1 MTNTFNKEG
10 PFDRPL
16 AIATAGMVNA
26 KRWQNK
32 TITFSELS
40 KRLETTV
47 RTNET
52 VDEYRKGSKE
62 LRQKAKDQ
70 GGFVAGYLKDGKR
83 VAGSVEYRSMLT
95 LDADNAEQDLI
106 NRLIE
111 ESDIKLIIYTTH
123 GHTPTAPRI
132 RIIIPLKRD
141 VTSDEFNAISRY
153 FADKWGIEQF
163 DPVSFRPMQLM
174 FWPSTP
180 KDGEYVCKESAA
192 NDWMD
197 PDKELE
203 KHPDWKDITTLPTL
217 KRENPK
223 RGVGRLAEDPL
234 KKNGIIGAFCRTYT
248 VEEAIEK
255 FLSDVYEPSNIE
267 GRYNYIESSSIA
279 GVLIYDHKWAYSHHA
294 SDPAYGKLLNAFD
307 LVRVIEFGN
316 LDTETCNYDNLSSI
330 PISRY
335 PSFKAMEEFAEKDD
349 EVHRTI
355 INESIKSAKDDF
367 GAVDDDWKRRITTK
381 KGNIESTI
389 ENLILIL
396 SNDDNLQGIAFN
408 ELSGLVEI
416 NIDVPWSLTK
426 RCWTDINMNCLLA
439 YLSSTYNILNITNTK
454 IAFDAVVSKR
464 KFHPIKDY
472 LESLPQWDGKERV
485 ETLFIDYLGAAD
497 TAYTRAVTRKT
508 LVAAVARI
516 YEPGIKFD
524 HVLILSGPQGIGKST
539 IFSRLAG
546 NWFSDALTL
555 TDMRDKTGAE
565 KLLDNWI
572 LELSELT
579 GMKKADVESV
589 KSFVTRTDDKF
600 RPSYGRTVESH
611 PRSSII
617 VGSTNAEGGFL
628 RDITGNRRFWPLAVT
643 GASDKKPWD
652 LDKATIDQIWAE
664 TIIFYEI
671 GEDLF
676 LKGNEAKTAER
687 AQLDSLETDERIGI
701 VSQFLDMLLPL
712 DWDKKDLSERRYYI
726 DTYSAESAPKESK
739 RRTLTCNMEIWCECF
754 GKKDSDLTLKDSYM
768 LGMIMQKING
778 WGHYSRNKNG
788 MCVFPIYGKQ
798 RAYELLDKNGTEKG
812 SSRTLEDAEERSES
826 VQGDVHEDVL

>member
-1 MTNTFNKEG
+1 MTNTFNKGE

-16 AIATAGMVNA
+16 AIAVANMVNA

-32 TITFSELS
+32 TISFSELS
-40 KRLETTV
+40 ERLETTV

-70 GGFVAGYLKDGKR
+70 GGFVGGFLKDGKR

-106 NRLIE
+106 SRLIE
-111 ESDIKLIIYTTH
+111 ESDVNLIIYTTH
-123 GHTPTAPRI
+123 GHTPTEPRI
-132 RIIIPLKRD
+132 RIIVPLKRD
-141 VTSDEFNAISRY
+141 VTPDEFNALSRY

-180 KDGEYVCKESAA
+180 KDGEYISCLSKAKT
-192 NDWMD
+192 WMD

-203 KHPDWKDITTLPTL
+203 RHPDWKDITTLPTL

-223 RGVGRLAEDPL
+223 RGAGRLAEDPL
-234 KKNGIIGAFCRTYT
+234 KKNGIVGAFCRTYT

-279 GVLIYDHKWAYSHHA
+279 GVLIYEHKWAYSHHA

-307 LVRVIEFGN
+307 LVRVTEFGN
-316 LDTETCNYDNLSSI
+316 LDTETGNSDNQSSI

-335 PSFKAMEEFAEKDD
+335 PSFKAMEEFAENDD

-367 GAVDDDWKRRITTK
+367 VALDDDWKRKLSTK

-396 SNDDNLQGIAFN
+396 TNDENLQGIAFN

-416 NIDVPWSLTK
+416 NGDVPWSLTK

-439 YLSSTYNILNITNTK
+439 YLSTTYNILNITNTK
-454 IAFDAVVSKR
+454 IAFDEVVSKR

-472 LESLPQWDGKERV
+472 LESLPEWDGEERV

-516 YEPGIKFD
+516 YEPGTKFD

-589 KSFVTRTDDKF
+589 KSFVSRTDDKF

-628 RDITGNRRFWPLAVT
+628 RDITGNRRFWPLSVT

-652 LDKATIDQIWAE
+652 LDQSTIDQIWAE
-664 TIIFYEI
+664 TILFYQM
-671 GEDLF
+671 GEELF
-676 LKGNEAKTAER
+676 LKGIEAEFAEK
-687 AQLDSLETDERIGI
+687 AQLESLEADERVGI
-701 VSQFLDMLLPL
+701 VSKFLDIPLPL
-712 DWDKKDLSERRYYI
+712 DWNEKDIRERRFYI
-726 DTYSAESAPKESK
+726 DTYTLESTMAGSK
-739 RRTLTCNMEIWCECF
+739 QRKIICNMEIWCECF
-754 GKKDSDLTLKDSYM
+754 GRRESDLTQKDSYTI
-768 LGMIMQKING
+768 GMIMQKIDG
-778 WGHYSRNKNG
+778 WRRYSGSKNG
-788 MCVFPIYGKQ
+788 MFSFSLYGKQ
-798 RAYELLDKNGTEKG
+798 RAYECVERNRTEIIDVGTENPVP
-812 SSRTLEDAEERSES
+812 EQAEI
-826 VQGDVHEDVL
+826 VPGGVPNAVL